1 MKKQVANWGLYPSVE
16 AEVFSPNTYEDVMDI
31 VAQNTTLIARGN
43 GRCYGDASLAS
54 NIISTLTLNNIIAF
68 NQLTGIIVC
77 QSGVL
82 LSNLLEY
89 IVPLGFFL
97 PISPGTKYITIG
109 GAFASD
115 IHGKNHHV
123 EGVFSDYVISI
134 KLILGDGTMSDIFP
148 DDELFIQTAGGM
160 GATGIIVEVTLQLK
174 PIQTSYITQTSLR
187 AKNLE
192 KVFDLFET
200 HKDVTYS
207 VAWIDCL
214 AKGANLGRSVLLL
227 GEHALADSV
236 SKKQLLAVH
245 KQPFLKVPFYFPSWF
260 LNPVFIKIFNILFYY
275 KPSSSRQ
282 NALVHYDPYF
292 YPLDKIH
299 HWNKIYGKKG
309 FIQYQFVVPKIN
321 SYRAVKE
328 ILEVL
333 SSCNLGSFLAVLKL
347 FGKSDEGRYLHFP
360 MEGYTLAVDIKITD
374 TLWKTLDHL
383 DNIVNK
389 YNGKVYL
396 TKDARMSKIS
406 FEQQYQNHISNNNKF
421 ISHQMKRYRQSD
433 KEVWLIIGANSDIA
447 KATISRLLKS
457 NPNIYFILLSRD
469 IDSTTLFVSEFML
482 SNNCQILP
490 FDIED
495 YINFNSIMSQMA
507 FKPNV
512 VFYAAGVLFD
522 NATQIKNV
530 KSWKESSIINFV
542 APIAI
547 INALV
552 LDDNPFLKRVI
563 GISSIAGIRARKSN
577 YLYGA
582 VKSGFHQYLFG
593 LRQDLK
599 SRNVVVQSVCPGFV
613 ATKMTK
619 HLALN
624 RFANSPMDVA
634 NSILNSKKRFIIYP
648 NLFWKIL
655 SFVIRIAPEELISKL

>member
-1 MKKQVANWGLYPSVE
+1 
-16 AEVFSPNTYEDVMDI
+16 
-31 VAQNTTLIARGN
+31 
-43 GRCYGDASLAS
+43 
-54 NIISTLTLNNIIAF
+54 
-68 NQLTGIIVC
+68 
-77 QSGVL
+77 
-82 LSNLLEY
+82 
-89 IVPLGFFL
+89 
-97 PISPGTKYITIG
+97 
-109 GAFASD
+109 
-115 IHGKNHHV
+115 
-123 EGVFSDYVISI
+123 
-134 KLILGDGTMSDIFP
+134 
-148 DDELFIQTAGGM
+148 
-160 GATGIIVEVTLQLK
+160 
-174 PIQTSYITQTSLR
+174 
-187 AKNLE
+187 
-192 KVFDLFET
+192 
-200 HKDVTYS
+200 
-207 VAWIDCL
+207 
-214 AKGANLGRSVLLL
+214 
-227 GEHALADSV
+227 
-236 SKKQLLAVH
+236 
-245 KQPFLKVPFYFPSWF
+245 
-260 LNPVFIKIFNILFYY
+260 
-275 KPSSSRQ
+275 
-282 NALVHYDPYF
+282 
-292 YPLDKIH
+292 
-299 HWNKIYGKKG
+299 
-309 FIQYQFVVPKIN
+309 
-321 SYRAVKE
+321 
-328 ILEVL
+328 
-333 SSCNLGSFLAVLKL
+333 
-347 FGKSDEGRYLHFP
+347 
-360 MEGYTLAVDIKITD
+360 
-374 TLWKTLDHL
+374 
-383 DNIVNK
+383 
-389 YNGKVYL
+389 
-396 TKDARMSKIS
+396 
-406 FEQQYQNHISNNNKF
+406 
-421 ISHQMKRYRQSD
+421 
-433 KEVWLIIGANSDIA
+433 
-447 KATISRLLKS
+447 LKS